1 MFESKHCSKLRVHKP
16 SQEILLN
23 ESEGNSIVSNS
34 FINAPMY
41 LVFTTNWGQNKKA
54 KTIYK

>member
-1 MFESKHCSKLRVHKP
+1 MFESKQCSTLRVHKP

-34 FINAPMY
+34 FINASMY
-41 LVFTTNWGQNKKA
+41 LVFTTNWGQNKKV
-54 KTIYK
+54 KIIYK